1 MPDDSAQ
8 AMPDGAAVGIEA
20 ARHRVAARLERARHV
35 TLGRVVVGTAPADVV
50 AARRR
55 ALAAAED
62 AGRGA
67 LVRDG
72 RAAAAAFVDR
82 AFAGQGFSGTWA
94 MTEMAVS
101 VARPADRAAFAEALA
116 DAVTADA
123 VDDLVDGDT
132 IDVLRDTWAEL
143 DASSA
148 IPDPGSISNFAAS
161 VTDRRRGTVPSL
173 IAAAVL
179 LVLGLF
185 GIATGSVLAVALL
198 ALAAVAFGNALR
210 R

>member
-1 MPDDSAQ
+1 MPE
-8 AMPDGAAVGIEA
+8 GATPVIEA
-20 ARHRVAARLERARHV
+20 ARDRVAARLERARHV
-35 TLGRVVVGTAPADVV
+35 ALGRVVVGTAPGDVV

-55 ALAAAED
+55 ALAASGE
-62 AGRGA
+62 AGRGR

-101 VARPADRAAFAEALA
+101 VARPADRAAVAEALA

-123 VDDLVDGDT
+123 VEDLIDGET
-132 IDVLRDTWAEL
+132 IDVLRATWADL

-173 IAAAVL
+173 VAAAVL

-185 GIATGSVLAVALL
+185 GVATGSVLAVAFL
-198 ALAAVAFGNALR
+198 ALAAVALGNALR

>member
-1 MPDDSAQ
+1 MSRSGVSSWGPPPGMSSRL
-8 AMPDGAAVGIEA
+8 GGE
-20 ARHRVAARLERARHV
+20 RLRRLEK
-35 TLGRVVVGTAPADVV
+35 P
-50 AARRR
+50 
-55 ALAAAED
+55 D
-62 AGRGA
+62 AVR

-101 VARPADRAAFAEALA
+101 VARPADRAAVAEALA

-123 VDDLVDGDT
+123 VEDLIDGET
-132 IDVLRDTWAEL
+132 IDVLRATWADL

-173 IAAAVL
+173 VAAAVL

-185 GIATGSVLAVALL
+185 GVATGSVLAVAFL
-198 ALAAVAFGNALR
+198 ALAAVALGNALR